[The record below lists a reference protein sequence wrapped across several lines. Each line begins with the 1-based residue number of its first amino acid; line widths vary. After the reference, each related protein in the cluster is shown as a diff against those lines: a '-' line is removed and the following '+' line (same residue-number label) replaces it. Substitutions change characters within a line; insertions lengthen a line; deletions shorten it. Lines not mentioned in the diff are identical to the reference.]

1 MYIYHLLF
9 VGPVFIGGP
18 SIKSQNY
25 VAITC
30 KVLTGK
36 VLLTVTYTCIP
47 AHLYR
52 KVNTS

>member
-1 MYIYHLLF
+1 MYIYYLLL

-30 KVLTGK
+30 KVLTGT
-36 VLLTVTYTCIP
+36 VLLTVTYIYVYQLTFIE
-47 AHLYR
+47 
-52 KVNTS
+52 K